1 MPKWLSPRF
10 PVPRC
15 NDADVSTLHPY
26 PVQDRGLT
34 PDIDQAARQ
43 QYRIASCLTQ
53 MPSAGTEI
61 YDPIPAI
68 DIHGQP
74 QLRTKP
80 LLIEFQCGKV
90 IRLHRHLAA
99 LRAMAKAS
107 AFPGAPDLT
116 SIKLAVGA

>member
-15 NDADVSTLHPY
+15 NYADVSTLHAY

-34 PDIDQAARQ
+34 PDIDQAARK
-43 QYRIASCLTQ
+43 QYRIASCLTK
-53 MPSAGTEI
+53 MPNAGAKI
-61 YDPIPAI
+61 ADPIPAI

-74 QLRTKP
+74 QLRPKP
-80 LLIEFQCGKV
+80 FLIKFKRGKI
-90 IRLHRHLAA
+90 IRLHRDLAA

-107 AFPGAPDLT
+107 TFPIAPDLT
-116 SIKLAVGA
+116 AMKLAVGA